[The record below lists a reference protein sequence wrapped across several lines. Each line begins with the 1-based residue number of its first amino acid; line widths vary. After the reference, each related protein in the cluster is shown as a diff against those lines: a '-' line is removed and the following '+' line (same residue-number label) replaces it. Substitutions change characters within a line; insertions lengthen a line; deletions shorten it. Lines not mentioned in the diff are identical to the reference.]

1 MRLDI
6 TRKIQKMDILTSKF
20 NTDILLMLLVTGVA
34 TIVDCRSWTQLSLN
48 NFNQLLNQAP
58 SNIKHK
64 NIHVQY

>member
-6 TRKIQKMDILTSKF
+6 TKEIQKMDILTSKF

-34 TIVDCRSWTQLSLN
+34 TIVYCRSWTRLSLN
-48 NFNQLLNQAP
+48 NFIQLLNQAP

-64 NIHVQY
+64 KIHEQY